1 MNNKIKKIANE
12 ILKEAIL
19 PTDPGQN
26 TKEISTSIS
35 LGLTAESLKILLE
48 TIRQTKGFASI
59 EEKLPANFAA
69 KPPIITFTIGINPSL
84 KTTATQFEN
93 NLKNEISKKH
103 FRFEVL
109 R

>member
-1 MNNKIKKIANE
+1 MKKKIYKIASE
-12 ILKEAIL
+12 ILKESVL
-19 PTDPGQN
+19 PDQN
-26 TKEISTSIS
+26 TKEISTTIN
-35 LGLTAESLKILLE
+35 LGLSAESLKILLE

-59 EEKLPANFAA
+59 KEKLPVNFSA
-69 KPPIITFTIGINPSL
+69 KPAIISFSIGINPTL

>member
-1 MNNKIKKIANE
+1 MMQKQVKKIANE

-19 PTDPGQN
+19 PTDQS
-26 TKEISTSIS
+26 TKEISTSIN

>member
-1 MNNKIKKIANE
+1 MKQKQVKKIANE

-19 PTDPGQN
+19 PTDQS
-26 TKEISTSIS
+26 TKEISTTIN
-35 LGLTAESLKILLE
+35 LGLSAESLKILLE

>member
-1 MNNKIKKIANE
+1 MKQKQVKKIANE

-19 PTDPGQN
+19 PTDQS
-26 TKEISTSIS
+26 TKEISTSIN